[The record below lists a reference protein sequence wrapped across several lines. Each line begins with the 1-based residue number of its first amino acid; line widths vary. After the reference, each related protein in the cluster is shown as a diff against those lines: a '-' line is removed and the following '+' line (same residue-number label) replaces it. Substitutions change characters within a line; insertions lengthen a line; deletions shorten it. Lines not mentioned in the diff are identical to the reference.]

1 MSKIKKLAFLCLMML
16 LGSLIITNS
25 VNAESKYFSYEDLC
39 KDESLLCAQHHQSMF
54 GATYNLIATINIIGN
69 KSTGNSTTVESW
81 HNAKLAYILS
91 QPRGQGNINGGDVE
105 QLDVQNAIWNYLR
118 EWYTNVGVKH
128 GIPNDFVGTAKGNY
142 STSIE
147 TKADNYAN
155 NYKEGTLTDKTN
167 KDKIKVTSYTEN
179 NENYLRVGPFKYE
192 FTGTLSDIKV
202 ITNKDT
208 NVQIKSFEKCVK
220 ENQFSKYSKIEDI
233 KSKDEFYISVKM
245 PTDGSTQIK
254 QIKVKNKTNV
264 KHVTI
269 KFWEHSGFSQQNLLQ
284 YTYKD
289 DEAEIETP
297 LTYDIK
303 ILGNLKVIKVDK
315 NNETIRLSGVGFY
328 IQNKDTGKY
337 VNQATNGTISYV
349 DSKEKATEFVTDK
362 KGEIQIKNL
371 IVGTYVAYETKN
383 PNFGYE
389 IISEGK
395 EKTVTVD
402 KTAELKIPNEQQYIN
417 LSGYVWV
424 DRISGKQSL
433 RNDLFKD
440 NDNDSGDILLDGIT
454 VRLKDRQGNTIQ
466 ETKTANGGAYSFKKV
481 LIKELANYYIEFEYA
496 GLTYTNVVPHT
507 DKDNGSKAKEGTART
522 TFDNKFAEITADTT
536 IDGTK
541 LEYNSGNYT
550 STLINSGKFIITSTT
565 KEAQFDI
572 SKQYKAG
579 MTEIKNINLGLYERE
594 QPDNAVVKDIENVR
608 VSVNGYQHV
617 YDYANRFANM
627 DANENKFNVGVKFGN
642 KYGTQT
648 YTRAIYK
655 SDYDYYDS
663 NKNNELKVY
672 VTYKI
677 TIKNES
683 TNLTSKINSLLDYY
697 DTKYTLEAAGTEVGK
712 DGNITGTAIAH
723 RTVNYNN
730 DYNKS
735 ILAANITIDPQKEKD
750 IYVQFS
756 MDKETVGSIMF
767 DANGQEI
774 TDKLLLDNV
783 VEINSYSTYKDNKL
797 YAGIDKDSKPGNA
810 VPGDRNTYEDDT
822 DAAPALQLVVANAR
836 KITGTVFLD
845 GTSAELR
852 TGEERLGDGEFKE
865 GETTISGVAVKMLK
879 EDGTEVASATTDENG
894 NFELTGFMP
903 GNYTIVYTWGNETYT
918 VKDYKGT
925 IYKEPSRSDN
935 TKWYQTTTPRYSD
948 AIDNYDTRK
957 SIDSGAEITTM
968 DSTTP
973 TMNFG
978 IEMFDKNAG
987 GTIDITPGIDKV
999 EFVIPNVDFGIV
1011 ERARQQLDVSK
1022 RATAVKIT
1030 LADGQVIVDATVED
1044 GQIKGSAIKGVTY
1057 GPASETTDG
1066 FLKTEMDNELIQG
1079 ATIQIEYTITV
1090 ANNSELDYDSEN
1102 YYKFGIPGGN
1112 KVTIKP
1118 EGVYD
1123 YLDSEMV
1130 LDSNKESQNAGWETK
1145 TTTEYNTTVSEPTI
1159 IEKYLYEYS
1168 SNTVDKE
1175 GYITTIKGYE
1185 SFEEQYSEAITNWS
1199 TTTIATAREKR
1210 LADKTIL
1217 YNANLENSLEP
1228 GGANTV
1234 KLYTSKVLSNT
1245 DEIDLNNDV
1254 EITKVERK
1262 TQTGREVTPKTSP
1275 LYDRAEIIT
1284 VTPPTG
1290 DNQDYIIPIVLGI
1303 STLIIL
1309 GAGVILIKNKVLK

>member
-1 MSKIKKLAFLCLMML
+1 MSKIKKLAVSIIIGIIAIFGIHSMSSAYYV
-16 LGSLIITNS
+16 GQSLKI
-25 VNAESKYFSYEDLC
+25 
-39 KDESLLCAQHHQSMF
+39 
-54 GATYNLIATINIIGN
+54 TYNQYASSNNIFCVEHGQDLTADNEYNIISNVKIEGT
-69 KSTGNSTTVESW
+69 KSTDYKNKTIENSS
-81 HNAKLAYILS
+81 NAKFAYILS
-91 QPRGQGNINGGDVE
+91 ADNGSNHDGGP
-105 QLDVQNAIWNYLR
+105 VQNEIWNYGYI
-118 EWYTNVGVKH
+118 WMKNVGQYHNGLSLSFMSTV
-128 GIPNDFVGTAKGNY
+128 KGN
-142 STSIE
+142 SDTATSDLDQGAKDYTINIANG
-147 TKADNYAN
+147 TKVTDN
-155 NYKEGTLTDKTN
+155 TN
-167 KDKIKVTSYTEN
+167 KDKIKVESYTKN
-179 NENYLRVGPFKYE
+179 GKQYMRVGPINWTFGGK
-192 FTGTLSDIKV
+192 
-202 ITNKDT
+202 ITEISVYDQNSKSISEKLYST
-208 NVQIKSFEKCVK
+208 FNGNTEKWINVGEIKSG
-220 ENQFSKYSKIEDI
+220 ND
-233 KSKDEFYISVKM
+233 FYISIPVDSGVSKITKITGKMSVDVKAVNIWFLE
-245 PTDGSTQIK
+245 STTK
-254 QIKVKNKTNV
+254 DK
-264 KHVTI
+264 
-269 KFWEHSGFSQQNLLQ
+269 QNLIIREPYSTTQSIDLSFDYNIQ
-284 YTYKD
+284 C
-289 DEAEIETP
+289 
-297 LTYDIK
+297 
-303 ILGNLKVIKVDK
+303 LGNLKVIKVDK
-315 NNETIRLSGVGFY
+315 NNETIRLADVGFY

-337 VNQATNGTISYV
+337 VKQAKDGTISYV
-349 DSKEKATEFVTDK
+349 SQKSQATEFITDK
-362 KGEIQIKNL
+362 KGEILIKNL
-371 IVGTYVAYETKN
+371 MIGTYVAYETKN

-389 IISEGK
+389 IISDGK
-395 EKTVTVD
+395 EKEVTVD
-402 KTAELKIPNEQQYIN
+402 KTAELKFPNERTYIN

-440 NDNDSGDILLDGIT
+440 NDYDSSDILLDGIT
-454 VRLKDRQGNTIQ
+454 VRLKDKTTGKTIN

-496 GLTYTNVVPHT
+496 GLTYTNVVAHT
-507 DKDNGSKAKEGTART
+507 DKDNGSKAIEGNART

-550 STLINSGKFIITSTT
+550 STLMNSGKFMITSSTS
-565 KEAQFDI
+565 EAQFDI
-572 SKQYKAG
+572 SKQYEAG

-617 YDYANRFANM
+617 YEYKNRFANM
-627 DANENKFNVGVKFGN
+627 DANEDKFNVGVKFGN

-655 SDYDYYDS
+655 SDYEYYDS
-663 NKNNELKVY
+663 NKDNELKVY

-677 TIKNES
+677 TIRNQS

-697 DTKYTLEAAGTEVGK
+697 DAKYTLEAAGTDVGK
-712 DGNITGTAIAH
+712 DGKITGTTIANK
-723 RTVNYNN
+723 TEKYNN
-730 DYNKS
+730 DYKKS
-735 ILAANITIDPQKEKD
+735 ILATNITIEPQKEKD

-797 YAGIDKDSKPGNA
+797 YAGVDKDSKPGNA
-810 VPGDRNTYEDDT
+810 IPGDKNTYEDDT
-822 DAAPALQLVVANAR
+822 DEAPALQLVVADAR
-836 KITGTVFLD
+836 KIAGTVFLD
-845 GTSAELR
+845 GTSPELR
-852 TGEERLGDGEFKE
+852 TGEERIGDGEYKE

-903 GNYTIVYTWGNETYT
+903 GNYTIVYTWGNDTYT

-925 IYKEPSRSDN
+925 IYKEQSRSEN
-935 TKWYQTTTPRYSD
+935 NKWYQTTTPRYSD

-957 SIDSGAEITTM
+957 SIDSGVEITTM

-999 EFVIPNVDFGIV
+999 EFVISNVDFGIV
-1011 ERARQQLDVSK
+1011 ERARQQLDISK
-1022 RATAVKIT
+1022 KATAVKIT
-1030 LADGQVIVDATVED
+1030 SVDGQVVVDATIED

-1057 GPASETTDG
+1057 GPASETTNG
-1066 FLKTEMDNELIQG
+1066 YLKTEMDNELIQG

-1090 ANNSELDYDSEN
+1090 ANSSELDYDSEN

-1118 EGVYD
+1118 SGVYD

-1130 LDSNKESQNAGWETK
+1130 LDPTKEAENTDWEKK

-1159 IEKYLYEYS
+1159 IEEYLYEYS
-1168 SNTVDKE
+1168 STTTDDD
-1175 GYITTIKGYE
+1175 GYTTTIEGYE

-1199 TTTIATAREKR
+1199 TTTIATARERR

-1228 GGANTV
+1228 GKANTV
-1234 KLYTSKVLSNT
+1234 KLYTAKELANT

-1254 EITKVERK
+1254 EVTKVKRETRNRK
-1262 TQTGREVTPKTSP
+1262 RSNTKNIS
-1275 LYDRAEIIT
+1275 II
-1284 VTPPTG
+1284 
-1290 DNQDYIIPIVLGI
+1290 
-1303 STLIIL
+1303 
-1309 GAGVILIKNKVLK
+1309 